1 MIEIC
6 LLAARTARSVA
17 YAQALRNRGVE
28 ISTAVIFGGGGE
40 ADISVPERARER
52 GYIDSPLFIPNLN
65 EPLDDV
71 SREIAKQVIYLETS
85 DVNDPS
91 LVHFFIGRSE
101 TLIVYSGYGG
111 QIVGAPLI
119 NLGLPLL
126 HIHAGW
132 LPEFRGST
140 TIYYE
145 MLARRA
151 CSASALLLTE
161 GIDEGPV
168 IARKRFAPPPG
179 NLDIDY
185 LYDPAIRADLL
196 CDVLEGL
203 VNTGSIG
210 EPVEQ
215 SHQEAQTYYII
226 HPLLKHLAIL
236 GKSLEAKSKST

>member
-1 MIEIC
+1 MTEVC
-6 LLAARTARSVA
+6 LLAGRTARSVA
-17 YAQALRNRGVE
+17 YAQALRNRE
-28 ISTAVIFGGGGE
+28 MKISSAVVFGGAGVT
-40 ADISVPERARER
+40 DISRPAGR
-52 GYIDSPLFIPNLN
+52 GAGSYKDRPLFIPDLD
-65 EPLDDV
+65 ESLDDV
-71 SREIAKQVIYLETS
+71 IHEIAEQVTYIEAD
-85 DVNDPS
+85 DVNQPAMAD
-91 LVHFFIGRSE
+91 FFTGRSN

-119 NLGLPLL
+119 NVGLPLL

-132 LPEFRGST
+132 LPQFRGST

-145 MLARRA
+145 MLAHGV
-151 CSASALLLTE
+151 CSASALLLTA

-168 IARKRFAPPPG
+168 VARKRFSPPPD

-203 VNTGSIG
+203 AKTGSVG
-210 EPVEQ
+210 EPMEQ
-215 SHQEAQTYYII
+215 KHDEAQTYYII

-236 GKSLEAKSKST
+236 GNSSKTKSKST